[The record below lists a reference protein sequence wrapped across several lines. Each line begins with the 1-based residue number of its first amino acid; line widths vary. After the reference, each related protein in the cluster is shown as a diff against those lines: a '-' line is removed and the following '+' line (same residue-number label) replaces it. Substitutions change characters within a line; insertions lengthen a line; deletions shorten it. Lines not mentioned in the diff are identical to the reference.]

1 VVDKSFLNNKINTKM
16 KGISWEVVVI
26 IAAVIVIIIAL
37 FAFSGWFG
45 TFNVQTSGTNCKSQL
60 QNACS
65 SFRSTGNPAVFNGI
79 PQTCADSLGVS
90 SLFKACVS
98 GTTDQCK
105 SLCESVEIGV
115 VTPQGGGEIPSPT
128 GGEVPSPTLPPVGQ

>member
-1 VVDKSFLNNKINTKM
+1 M
-16 KGISWEVVVI
+16 KGITTQVVLL
-26 IAAVIVIIIAL
+26 IVAIVLGGLVL
-37 FAFSGWFG
+37 FFLFQRYGPASTQMSVGE
-45 TFNVQTSGTNCKSQL
+45 CKQKM
-60 QNACS
+60 QDACG
-65 SFRSTGNPAVFNGI
+65 SFRSTGNPAVFNDI

-115 VTPQGGGEIPSPT
+115 VTPQGGGEIPSP
-128 GGEVPSPTLPPVGQ
+128 PTPPP

>member
-1 VVDKSFLNNKINTKM
+1 M
-16 KGISWEVVVI
+16 KGDVSPVI
-26 IAAVIVIIIAL
+26 YLVLAIVLVGIVL
-37 FAFSGWFG
+37 FFLLQRFG
-45 TFNVQTSGTNCKSQL
+45 PSSIQMSVGECKQKM
-60 QNACS
+60 QDACG

-115 VTPQGGGEIPSPT
+115 VTPQGGGEIPSP
-128 GGEVPSPTLPPVGQ
+128 PTPPPIGQ